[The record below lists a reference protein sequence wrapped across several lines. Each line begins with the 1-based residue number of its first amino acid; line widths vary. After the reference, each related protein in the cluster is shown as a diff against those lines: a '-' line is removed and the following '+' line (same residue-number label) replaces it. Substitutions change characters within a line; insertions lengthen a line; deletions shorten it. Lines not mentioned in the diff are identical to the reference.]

1 MPCIMNMHG
10 VLIVALYPTV
20 LFWACLHKH
29 FSCSTIS
36 MYFLSPS
43 RLSTTQ
49 ISFCS
54 VVLNRNVWIQAP
66 FSVNDVNLWV
76 VCLSFQTSNFNLI

>member
-43 RLSTTQ
+43 RLSTRRYH
-49 ISFCS
+49 F
-54 VVLNRNVWIQAP
+54 VVLFLIVRNVWIQAP
-66 FSVNDVNLWV
+66 FDNDVNFWV
-76 VCLSFQTSNFNLI
+76 VCHSFQTRNFNLI